1 MEEALFLTKFASK
14 VTIVHRRDEFRA
26 SRIMAQRAMDNP
38 KIEVRWNSVV
48 TEIHGE
54 EAVTGVT
61 LEDTLTGD
69 SSRLDAEGVFVAIGH
84 KPTTELF
91 DGKLD
96 MDENRYLIAG
106 QNGGTVT
113 SVDGVFAAGDVVDH
127 VYRQAI
133 TAGGTGCMAAIDAE
147 KWLAHQ
153 E

>member
-26 SRIMAQRAMDNP
+26 SKIMAQRAIDNP

-48 TEIHGE
+48 TEIHGDD
-54 EAVTGVT
+54 AVTGVT
-61 LEDTLTGD
+61 LEDKLTGD
-69 SSRLDAEGVFVAIGH
+69 STQLDVEGVFVAIGH

-106 QNGGTVT
+106 QNGGTAT
-113 SVDGVFAAGDVVDH
+113 SVEGVFAAVECFAPVGV
-127 VYRQAI
+127 
-133 TAGGTGCMAAIDAE
+133 M
-147 KWLAHQ
+147 
-153 E
+153 